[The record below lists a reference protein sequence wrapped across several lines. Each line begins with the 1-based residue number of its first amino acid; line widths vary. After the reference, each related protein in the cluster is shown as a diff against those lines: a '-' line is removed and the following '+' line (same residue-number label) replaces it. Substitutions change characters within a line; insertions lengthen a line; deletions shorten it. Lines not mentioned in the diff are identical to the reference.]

1 MLLIPC
7 PWCGPRDESE
17 FHYGGQAHVPYPED
31 PAALTDQEWARYLFF
46 RDNPKGPFAE
56 RWSHAAGCR
65 RWFNAVRNTAT
76 NEILAVYRAGE
87 PKPDPA
93 ASPSAGRVGGQA
105 APHNPAPPA
114 FEVGVPPRPP
124 GRRGRGPGAEPLV
137 TGKGGVGESTP
148 APAVGTGT
156 QPFRLT
162 TGGRVARTE
171 PLTFTFDGTTYE
183 GFRGDTLA
191 SALLAN
197 GIVQAGTS
205 IKLGRPRGIFSAGV
219 EEPNAV
225 VQIEEPFPEPML
237 PATAVELY
245 DGLVASSLPGQGR
258 LATEPDPAR
267 YDAVHAHCDLLV
279 VGAGPAGLA
288 AASAAA
294 RNGARVIL
302 ADDQPELGGSLL
314 GSGQLLD
321 WAAESEVLLEA
332 APETRILRRTTVFGY
347 YDDNH
352 VLAVERRTNHL
363 GGDAPEH
370 VSRERVWRIRARRV
384 VLATG
389 AHERSLAFADNDRP
403 GVMLAASARTYANRY
418 GVLPGRR
425 AVIFTTNDSA
435 YAAALDLAAAGV
447 DITAVVD
454 TRPEPGE
461 WARRAQDAGIEVL
474 AGHAV
479 VATEGEQR
487 LSAVTVA
494 PYGES
499 AGRREFAVDL
509 LLVSGGWNP
518 VAHLFSQAGG
528 KLRHD
533 DTLGTFV
540 PDACG
545 QAVEAAGSAAGVF
558 DLAGVL
564 AGGAAAGARAI
575 EAEGYVADAPRL
587 PVAADEPQSPPMHV
601 FLVPGAPGAPRFVDL
616 QRDVT
621 VDDLARAT
629 SAGMRSVEHT
639 KRYTTAGT
647 ANDQGKTSG
656 VLASGTVAH
665 LLGVDISALGT
676 TTFRPPYTPV
686 SFATL
691 AGRDRGALHDPVR
704 VTALHDWHV
713 DHGALFENVG
723 QWKRPWYYPQDG
735 EDMLAAVLRE
745 CRAAREGVAF
755 MDASTLGKI
764 DVQGP
769 DAAVFLDRLYTNMMS
784 TLKVGMIRYG
794 VMCRLDGMIF
804 DDGTV
809 IRLAQ
814 DRFLVTTTTGNAATV
829 LDWMEEWLQTEWPE
843 LRVHC
848 TSVTEQWATVA
859 LVGPRSRELLAG
871 LAPELAVAN
880 DDFPFMAWRDTT
892 VAEISARVCR
902 ISFSGELAYEI
913 NVSPWDARAL
923 WEALYAAG
931 SPYGITPYGT
941 ETMHVLR
948 AEKGYPII
956 GQDSD
961 GTVTPQDLGMSWVVS
976 KKKPDFVGKRSYA
989 RADTTRPDRKH
1000 LVGLLPED
1008 PESFLPEGTH
1018 LVADSVLPAPPVP
1031 MLGHVTSS
1039 YHSAALGR
1047 TFALALIKGG
1057 RDRIGERLYAP
1068 VGDRLV
1074 PVTVAS
1080 PVLYDSEGARRD
1092 G

>member
-7 PWCGPRDESE
+7 PWCGPRDEAE
-17 FHYGGQAHVPYPED
+17 FHYGGQAHVPYPEQSAD
-31 PAALTDQEWARYLFF
+31 LTDEEWARYLFF

-65 RWFNAVRNTAT
+65 RWFNAVRDTST
-76 NEILAVYRAGE
+76 NEILSVYRSGE
-87 PKPDPA
+87 ERPA
-93 ASPSAGRVGGQA
+93 VSERPVPS
-105 APHNPAPPA
+105 
-114 FEVGVPPRPP
+114 PPRPASSARP
-124 GRRGRGPGAEPLV
+124 GFGDEAPSGPNGGPGAESPAAV
-137 TGKGGVGESTP
+137 PATG
-148 APAVGTGT
+148 
-156 QPFRLT
+156 FRLL
-162 TGGRVARTE
+162 TGGRINRDR
-171 PLTFTFDGTTYE
+171 PLTFTFDGTEYQGYE
-183 GFRGDTLA
+183 GDTLA

-197 GIVQAGTS
+197 GVIQAGTS

-225 VQIEEPFPEPML
+225 IQIEAPFPEPML
-237 PATAVELY
+237 PATTVELY

-288 AASAAA
+288 AAAAAA
-294 RNGARVIL
+294 RSGARVIL
-302 ADDQPELGGSLL
+302 ADDRPELGGSLL
-314 GSGQLLD
+314 DTAQLRNWVQESGEQLD
-321 WAAESEVLLEA
+321 T
-332 APETRILRRTTVFGY
+332 APEVRVLRRTTVFGH

-352 VLAVERRTNHL
+352 LLAVERRTNHL
-363 GGDAPEH
+363 GALAPEH
-370 VSRERVWRIRARRV
+370 LSRERVWRIRARRV

-403 GVMLAASARTYANRY
+403 GVMLAAAARAYINRH

-425 AVIFTTNDSA
+425 AVVFTTNDSA

-447 DITAVVD
+447 EVAVIVD
-454 TRPEPGE
+454 TRPAPGE
-461 WARRAQDAGIEVL
+461 WARRAREAGIEVL
-474 AGHAV
+474 TGHAV
-479 VATEGEQR
+479 VATEGAPR
-487 LSAVTVA
+487 LTAVTAA

-499 AGRREFAVDL
+499 AGTREFAVDL

-528 KLRHD
+528 KLRYD
-533 DTLGTFV
+533 DTLGSFV
-540 PDACG
+540 PDTCR
-545 QAVEAAGSAAGVF
+545 QAVEVAGSANGVL

-564 AGGAAAGARAI
+564 AQGAAAGARAI
-575 EAEGYVADAPRL
+575 EAEGYTCEAPRL
-587 PVAADEPQSPPMHV
+587 PEVTVEPHSPAMLV
-601 FLVPGAPGAPRFVDL
+601 FLVPGAAGAPRFVDL

-621 VDDLARAT
+621 ADDLIRAT
-629 SAGMRSVEHT
+629 GAGLRSVEHT

-656 VLASGTVAH
+656 VLASGVVAE
-665 LLGVDISALGT
+665 LLGVDVSALGT

-691 AGRDRGALHDPVR
+691 AGRDRGSLHDPIR
-704 VTALHDWHV
+704 TTALHDWHIV
-713 DHGALFENVG
+713 HGALFENVG

-735 EDMLAAVLRE
+735 EDMETAVLRE
-745 CRAAREGVAF
+745 SAAAREGVAF

-769 DAAVFLDRLYTNMMS
+769 DAAVFLDRLYTNVMS
-784 TLKVGMIRYG
+784 NLKVGMIRYG
-794 VMCRLDGMIF
+794 VMCHLDGMIF

-809 IRLAQ
+809 IRLAP
-814 DRFLVTTTTGNAATV
+814 DRFLITTTTGNAAAV

-848 TSVTEQWATVA
+848 TSVTEQWATAA
-859 LVGPRSRELLAG
+859 LVGPRSREVLG
-871 LAPELAVAN
+871 TLAPALAVDN
-880 DDFPFMAWRDTT
+880 DSFPFMAWRDTT
-892 VAEISARVCR
+892 VAGVEARVCR

-913 NVSPWDARAL
+913 NVSPWEALAL
-923 WEALYAAG
+923 WEALYEAG
-931 SPYGITPYGT
+931 APFGITPYGT

-956 GQDSD
+956 GQDTD
-961 GTVTPQDLGMSWVVS
+961 GTVTPHDLGMSWAVS
-976 KKKPDFVGKRSYA
+976 KKKPDFIGKRSYA
-989 RADTTRPDRKH
+989 RADAVRPDRKH

-1008 PESFLPEGTH
+1008 PGAFLPEGTQ

-1039 YHSAALGR
+1039 YRSAALGR
-1047 TFALALIKGG
+1047 TFALALVKGG

-1080 PVLYDSEGARRD
+1080 PVLYDPEGARRD

>member
-7 PWCGPRDESE
+7 PWCGPRDETE

-31 PAALTDQEWARYLFF
+31 PAALTDEEWARYLFF

-65 RWFNAVRNTAT
+65 RWFNAVRDTAT
-76 NEILAVYRAGE
+76 NEILTVYRPGE
-87 PKPDPA
+87 ARPATTEPRPVDPVRPGKA
-93 ASPSAGRVGGQA
+93 AREPEGRYTTTGPQARTTREFPAWGVPGQA
-105 APHNPAPPA
+105 
-114 FEVGVPPRPP
+114 
-124 GRRGRGPGAEPLV
+124 
-137 TGKGGVGESTP
+137 
-148 APAVGTGT
+148 
-156 QPFRLT
+156 FRLSD
-162 TGGRVARTE
+162 GGRVDRDDR
-171 PLTFTFDGTTYE
+171 LGFTFDGIRYE

-197 GIVQAGTS
+197 GVIAAATS
-205 IKLGRPRGIFSAGV
+205 IRLGRPRGIFSAGV

-225 VQIEEPFPEPML
+225 VQIEAPFPEPML
-237 PATAVELY
+237 PATTVELY

-288 AASAAA
+288 AAAAAA
-294 RNGARVIL
+294 RSGARVVL
-302 ADDQPELGGSLL
+302 ADDQPEPGGSLL
-314 GSGQLLD
+314 GTGEHLD
-321 WAAESEVLLEA
+321 WVEATRAQLEA
-332 APETRILRRTTVFGY
+332 APEVRVLRRTTVFGH

-352 VLAVERRTNHL
+352 LLAVEHRTNHL
-363 GGDAPEH
+363 GAQAPQH

-389 AHERSLAFADNDRP
+389 AHERSLAFGDNDRP
-403 GVMLAASARTYANRY
+403 GVMLAASARTYLHRY
-418 GVLPGRR
+418 AVLPGRH
-425 AVIFTTNDSA
+425 AIVFTTNDSA
-435 YAAALDLAAAGV
+435 YAAALDLSAAGV
-447 DITAVVD
+447 DIAAIVD

-461 WARRAQDAGIEVL
+461 WAERARSAGIEVL

-479 VATEGEQR
+479 TDTEGGAR
-487 LSAVTVA
+487 LTAVTVA

-499 AGRREFAVDL
+499 VGRREFAVDL

-533 DTLGTFV
+533 DVLGTFV
-540 PDACG
+540 PDSCR
-545 QAVEAAGSAAGVF
+545 QAVAVAGSANGAY
-558 DLAGVL
+558 DLATTL
-564 AGGAAAGARAI
+564 AQGAAAGARAV
-575 EAEGYVADAPRL
+575 EAEGYTAEAPAL
-587 PVAADEPQSPPMHV
+587 PAVAAQPHTPPMQV
-601 FLVPGAPGAPRFVDL
+601 FAVPTGTGAPRFVDL

-629 SAGMRSVEHT
+629 GAGLRSVEHT

-647 ANDQGKTSG
+647 ANDQGKTGG
-656 VLASGTVAH
+656 VLTSGIVAE
-665 LLGVDISALGT
+665 LLGVDISALGLP
-676 TTFRPPYTPV
+676 TFRPPYTPV

-691 AGRDRGALHDPVR
+691 AGRDRGALSDPIR
-704 VTALHDWHV
+704 TTALHTWHAA
-713 DHGALFENVG
+713 HGALFENVG

-735 EDMLAAVLRE
+735 EDMDAAVLRE

-794 VMCRLDGMIF
+794 VMSRLDGMIF

-809 IRLAQ
+809 IRVAQ
-814 DRFLVTTTTGNAATV
+814 DRFLVTTTTGNAAAV

-859 LVGPRSRELLAG
+859 LVGPRSREVLG
-871 LAPELAVAN
+871 SLAPRLALAN
-880 DDFPFMAWRDTT
+880 DDFPFMAWRETT
-892 VAEISARVCR
+892 VAGIEARVCR

-913 NVSPWDARAL
+913 NVSPWEALAL
-923 WEALYAAG
+923 WEALYEAG
-931 SPYGITPYGT
+931 APHGITPYGT
-941 ETMHVLR
+941 EAMHVLR

-956 GQDSD
+956 GQDTD
-961 GTVTPQDLGMSWVVS
+961 GTVTPQDLGMSWAVS
-976 KKKPDFVGKRSYA
+976 KKKPDFIGKRSYA
-989 RADTTRPDRKH
+989 RADTVRPDRKH

-1008 PESFLPEGTH
+1008 PAALLPEGTH
-1018 LVADSVLPAPPVP
+1018 LVADSELPAPPVP

-1039 YHSAALGR
+1039 YRSAALGR

-1068 VGDRLV
+1068 VGDRLL

-1080 PVLYDSEGARRD
+1080 PVLYDPEGARRD

>member
-7 PWCGPRDESE
+7 PWCGPRDEAE
-17 FHYGGQAHVPYPED
+17 FHYGGQAHVAYPPD
-31 PAALTDQEWARYLFF
+31 PASLSDEDWARYLFF

-65 RWFNAVRNTAT
+65 RWFNAVRDTST
-76 NEILAVYRAGE
+76 NEILTVYRTGE
-87 PKPDPA
+87 ERPETPEARPLLPA
-93 ASPSAGRVGGQA
+93 R
-105 APHNPAPPA
+105 PA
-114 FEVGVPPRPP
+114 FEDEAPSGPNGVE
-124 GRRGRGPGAEPLV
+124 GAEPLQD
-137 TGKGGVGESTP
+137 
-148 APAVGTGT
+148 GTGRGGGGEEN
-156 QPFRLT
+156 PFRHPT
-162 TGGRVARTE
+162 RGRIDRET
-171 PLTFTFDGTTYE
+171 PLTFTFDGTEYQ
-183 GFRGDTLA
+183 GYRGDTLA

-197 GIVQAGTS
+197 GVIQAGTS

-225 VQIEEPFPEPML
+225 IQIEEPFPEPML
-237 PATAVELY
+237 PATTVELY

-258 LATEPDPAR
+258 LATDPDPAR
-267 YDAVHAHCDLLV
+267 YDAVHAHCDLLI

-288 AASAAA
+288 AAAAA
-294 RNGARVIL
+294 ANSGARVIL
-302 ADDQPELGGSLL
+302 ADDQPEPGGSLL
-314 GSGQLLD
+314 GTGEHLD
-321 WAAESEVLLEA
+321 WVGEVRARLEA
-332 APETRILRRTTVFGY
+332 APEVRVLSRTTVFGY

-352 VLAVERRTNHL
+352 LLAVERRTNHL
-363 GGDAPEH
+363 GAAAPEH

-403 GVMLAASARTYANRY
+403 GVMLASSARTHVNRH
-418 GVLPGRR
+418 GALPGRH
-425 AVIFTTNDSA
+425 AVVFTTNDSA
-435 YAAALDLAAAGV
+435 YAAALDLASAGLAVAAIV
-447 DITAVVD
+447 DA
-454 TRPEPGE
+454 RPEPGE
-461 WARRAQDAGIEVL
+461 WAERARAAGIEVL

-479 VATEGEQR
+479 TGTEGEAR

-499 AGRREFAVDL
+499 VGRREFAADL

-518 VAHLFSQAGG
+518 VAHLFSQSGG

-533 DTLGTFV
+533 ETLGSFV
-540 PDACG
+540 PDTCH
-545 QAVEAAGSAAGVF
+545 QALEVVGSASGAL
-558 DLAGVL
+558 DAATVL
-564 AGGAAAGARAI
+564 AQGAAAGARAV
-575 EAEGYVADAPRL
+575 EAEGYQPETPRL
-587 PVAADEPQSPPMHV
+587 PATAAQPTPTPPMHV
-601 FLVPGAPGAPRFVDL
+601 YVVPGGTEAPRFVDL

-621 VDDLARAT
+621 VEDLARAT
-629 SAGMRSVEHT
+629 GAGLRSVEHT

-656 VLASGTVAH
+656 VLASGVVAE

-686 SFATL
+686 SFAAL
-691 AGRDRGALHDPVR
+691 AGRDRGALSDPVR
-704 VTALHDWHV
+704 TTALHEWHV
-713 DHGALFENVG
+713 AHGALFENVG
-723 QWKRPWYYPQDG
+723 QWKRPWYYPQAG
-735 EDMLAAVLRE
+735 EDMEAAVLRE
-745 CRAAREGVAF
+745 CRATRESVGF

-769 DAAVFLDRLYTNMMS
+769 DAGVFLDLLYTNMMS

-794 VMCRLDGMIF
+794 VMCRPDGMVF

-809 IRLAQ
+809 IRVAPE
-814 DRFLVTTTTGNAATV
+814 RFLLTTTTGNAAAV
-829 LDWMEEWLQTEWPE
+829 LDWMEEWHQTEWPE
-843 LRVHC
+843 LKVHC

-859 LVGPRSRELLAG
+859 LVGPKSREVLAS
-871 LAPELAVAN
+871 LAPRLAVAN
-880 DDFPFMAWRDTT
+880 DDFPFMAWRETT
-892 VAEISARVCR
+892 VAGIEARVCR
-902 ISFSGELAYEI
+902 ISFSGELAFEI
-913 NVSPWDARAL
+913 NVSPWQGLAL
-923 WEALYAAG
+923 WEAVHEAG
-931 SPYGITPYGT
+931 APYGITPYGT

-956 GQDSD
+956 GQDTD
-961 GTVTPQDLGMSWVVS
+961 GTVTPQDLGMNWVVS
-976 KKKPDFVGKRSYA
+976 KKKPDFIGKRSYA
-989 RADTTRPDRKH
+989 RADTGRPDRKH

-1008 PESFLPEGTH
+1008 PGTFLPEGTH

-1039 YHSAALGR
+1039 YRSAALGR

-1057 RDRIGERLYAP
+1057 RERIGERLYAP

-1080 PVLYDSEGARRD
+1080 PVLYDPEGARRD